1 MREAFQRGVAWLD
14 HRTGIETALRKFF
27 LEDIPASASW
37 PHVFGSVALFVFL
50 VQAFTGILLALNYA
64 GTPGDAYNSLA
75 YILSEVPL
83 GRIIHGLHHWG
94 ASMMI
99 IVVALHMIQVF
110 LYGAYKR
117 PRETTWIVGVV
128 LLLLTLGFGLTG
140 YLLPWDNRAYW
151 GTVVTTQIAGQ
162 VPFLGKLL
170 QQVLGSEQG
179 IGVLTFARFYSLHV
193 LILPATM
200 VMLVAFHIYLVR
212 RHGITPAPA
221 ETRPAGKF
229 YPEQVFRDTVAIFVC
244 FVLLFLAAV
253 LFQAPLERLADP
265 TDSTYVPRPEW
276 YFLFLFQLLKFF
288 QGALE
293 PVGTVL
299 LPTVVVLLLFC
310 VPFLDRRQ
318 ARALRRRT
326 FAIALTVFAVAGWSA
341 LTLAAVRSTPK
352 TGTSS
357 QLGAELVPSR
367 STTLSAEETAGIGY
381 FREEHCESCHNLLNG
396 EPKPGPT
403 LAHDG
408 PKRSAEWMIQHF
420 QNPGRMI
427 PGSNMPPI
435 HLGLPE
441 LNALSA
447 FLLRLT
453 PENAQKLVDAPPEIV
468 DGAQVYVTH
477 LCASCHR
484 VNGVGGES
492 GPPLNGLSA
501 RRSREWI
508 EKHFEA
514 PQKLSPGSIMPPYR
528 FSPAQRDAIVS
539 YLLALP

>member
-1 MREAFQRGVAWLD
+1 MRRGMEWLD
-14 HRTGIETALRKFF
+14 HRTGLETALRNFF

-37 PHVFGSVALFVFL
+37 PQVFGSVALFLFL
-50 VQAFTGILLALNYA
+50 IQTFTGILLAFNYA

-75 YILSEVPL
+75 YIVREVPL
-83 GRIIHGLHHWG
+83 GRLIHGLHHWG
-94 ASMMI
+94 ASMMM
-99 IVVALHMIQVF
+99 IVVVLHMTQVF
-110 LYGAYKR
+110 LYGAYKK
-117 PRETTWIVGVV
+117 PRETTWMVGVM

-151 GTVVTTQIAGQ
+151 GTVVTTKIAGQ
-162 VPFLGKLL
+162 VPLMGGFL

-193 LILPATM
+193 LVLPATM
-200 VMLVAFHIYLVR
+200 ILLVAFHIYLVR
-212 RHGITPAPA
+212 RHGVAPSPV
-221 ETRPAGKF
+221 ESRPTRKF

-253 LFQAPLERLADP
+253 LMEAPLGRLADP
-265 TDSTYVPRPEW
+265 TDATYVPRPEW
-276 YFLFLFQLLKFF
+276 YFLFLFQMLKFF

-293 PVGTVL
+293 PIGTVV
-299 LPTVVVLLLFC
+299 LPTLAILVLFC

-318 ARALRRRT
+318 ARILRRRT
-326 FAIALTVFAVAGWSA
+326 FAIAITVLAFAGWGA

-352 TGTSS
+352 QDGVSEV
-357 QLGAELVPSR
+357 GEAPVPNG

-381 FREEHCESCHNLLNG
+381 FREEHCESCHNLMDG

-408 PKRSAEWMIQHF
+408 PRRSAEWMIQHF
-420 QNPGRMI
+420 QNPGQVI

-468 DGAQVYVTH
+468 DGAQVYVAS
-477 LCASCHR
+477 LCASCHK
-484 VNGVGGES
+484 VNGTGGES
-492 GPPLNGLSA
+492 GPPLNGVGT
-501 RRSREWI
+501 RRSRDWI

-514 PQKLSPGSIMPPYR
+514 PQKLSPGSIMPPYH
-528 FSPAQRDAIVS
+528 FSPAQREAIVS

>member
-1 MREAFQRGVAWLD
+1 MKQVMRRGIDWIE
-14 HRTGIETALRKFF
+14 HRTGLETAVRHFF

-37 PHVFGSVALFVFL
+37 PQVFGSVALFVFL
-50 VQAFTGILLALNYA
+50 VQTFTGILLSLNYA

-75 YILSEVPL
+75 YIVREVPL
-83 GRIIHGLHHWG
+83 GRVIHGLHHWG
-94 ASMMI
+94 ASMMM
-99 IVVALHMIQVF
+99 IVVALHMAQVF
-110 LYGAYKR
+110 LYGAYKK
-117 PRETTWIVGVV
+117 PRETTWMVGVV
-128 LLLLTLGFGLTG
+128 LLLLTLAFGLTG

-151 GTVVTTQIAGQ
+151 GTIVTTRIAGQ
-162 VPFLGKLL
+162 VPLVGPFL
-170 QQVLGSEQG
+170 QYVLGSEQG

-200 VMLVAFHIYLVR
+200 VLLVAFHVYLVR
-212 RHGITPAPA
+212 RHGITPAVT
-221 ETRPAGKF
+221 ENRPPRKF

-244 FVLLFLAAV
+244 FVLLFIAA
-253 LFQAPLERLADP
+253 LLMDAPLGRLADP

-288 QGALE
+288 EGALE
-293 PVGTVL
+293 PVGTVV
-299 LPTVVVLLLFC
+299 LPTLAVLVLFC

-318 ARALRRRT
+318 AKTLRRRT
-326 FAIALTVFAVAGWSA
+326 FAIAITAVAFAGWGA

-352 TGTSS
+352 PD
-357 QLGAELVPSR
+357 GASEPGSVLVPSG

-381 FREEHCESCHNLLNG
+381 FREEHCESCHNLLDG
-396 EPKPGPT
+396 QPKPGPT
-403 LAHDG
+403 LAHEG
-408 PKRSAEWMIQHF
+408 PHRSAEWMIQHF
-420 QNPGRMI
+420 RNPGEVI

-468 DGAQVYVTH
+468 EGAQVYVTS
-477 LCASCHR
+477 LCASCHK

-492 GPPLNGLSA
+492 GPPLNGVGS
-501 RRSREWI
+501 RRPRDWI
-508 EKHFEA
+508 ERHFEA
-514 PQKLSPGSIMPPYR
+514 PQKLSPGSIMPPYH
-528 FSPAQRDAIVS
+528 FSPAQRDAIVT

>member
-1 MREAFQRGVAWLD
+1 MEWLD
-14 HRTGIETALRKFF
+14 HRTGLETALRHFF

-37 PHVFGSVALFVFL
+37 PQVFGSVALFLFL
-50 VQAFTGILLALNYA
+50 VQAFTGVLLALNYA

-83 GRIIHGLHHWG
+83 GRLFHGLHHWG
-94 ASMMI
+94 ASLMMI
-99 IVVALHMIQVF
+99 VVVLHMTQVF
-110 LYGAYKR
+110 LYGAYKK
-117 PRETTWIVGVV
+117 PRETTWMVGVV

-151 GTVVTTQIAGQ
+151 GTVVTTQIVGQ
-162 VPFLGKLL
+162 VPFVGRFL

-193 LILPATM
+193 LILPAS
-200 VMLVAFHIYLVR
+200 MLLLVGFHLYLVR
-212 RHGITPAPA
+212 RHGITPAPV
-221 ETRPAGKF
+221 ESRPPRKF

-253 LFQAPLERLADP
+253 LLEAPLERLADP
-265 TDSTYVPRPEW
+265 TDSSYVPRPEW

-293 PVGTVL
+293 PVGTIV
-299 LPTVVVLLLFC
+299 LPTLAVLALFC

-326 FAIALTVFAVAGWSA
+326 FAIAITVVAVAGWSA

-352 TGTSS
+352 SESSS
-357 QLGAELVPSR
+357 QFGSAPVPSR

-381 FREEHCESCHNLLNG
+381 FREEHCESCHNLFDG
-396 EPKPGPT
+396 QPKPGPT

-408 PKRSAEWMIQHF
+408 PRRSAEWMIQHF
-420 QNPGRMI
+420 QNPGRLI

-468 DGAQVYVTH
+468 EGAQVYVTN
-477 LCASCHR
+477 LCASCHK

-492 GPPLNGLSA
+492 GPPLNGLSG
-501 RRSREWI
+501 RRPRDWI

-514 PQKLSPGSIMPPYR
+514 PSKLSPGSIMPPYH
-528 FSPAQRDAIVS
+528 FSQAQRDAIVT